1 MIHMGKDSIMASC
14 SMMTKSPLVLAKLA
28 FHTAQQ
34 TLPPYSDLRSRHDFT
49 QAQIFALLV
58 LRQFFKTDYRGMI
71 RILQDTP
78 KIQEA
83 LGLTKLPH
91 FTTLQKAHQRMLKK
105 TSSRD
110 CLQQFS
116 SRQEHAA

>member
-1 MIHMGKDSIMASC
+1 
-14 SMMTKSPLVLAKLA
+14 MTKSPLALAKLA
-28 FHTAQQ
+28 FQTAQQ

-58 LRQFFKTDYRGMI
+58 LRQFFKTDYRGII

-78 KIQEA
+78 GIQNV

-105 TSSRD
+105 TLSRD
-110 CLQQFS
+110 CWQQFLS
-116 SRQEHAA
+116 MHEAAA

>member
-1 MIHMGKDSIMASC
+1 MAQRPA
-14 SMMTKSPLVLAKLA
+14 MTKSPLTLATLA
-28 FHTAQQ
+28 FQTAQQ
-34 TLPPYSDLRSRHDFT
+34 TLPAYSDLRSRHDFT

-78 KIQEA
+78 KIREA

-105 TSSRD
+105 TSSRA

-116 SRQEHAA
+116 TRHETAA